1 MVNLKSLAS
10 AWCQQQPQRP
20 TALLWP
26 GQWQLAR
33 IFHEGFE
40 EQGEAG

>member
-1 MVNLKSLAS
+1 MEKLVAVLIITLVLVP
-10 AWCQQQPQRP
+10 W
-20 TALLWP
+20 L
-26 GQWQLAR
+26 LAR